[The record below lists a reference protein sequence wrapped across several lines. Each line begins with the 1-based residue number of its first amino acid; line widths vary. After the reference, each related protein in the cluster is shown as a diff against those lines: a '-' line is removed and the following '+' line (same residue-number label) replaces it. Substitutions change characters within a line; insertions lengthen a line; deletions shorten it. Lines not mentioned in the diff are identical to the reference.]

1 MGTFPFVDIRVQ
13 RPLRLY
19 KFIQTCKFSV
29 RLMLQESS
37 ILLMVIWEIGNV
49 SYIIWGSI
57 WHKISQ
63 QAQPDFTWLR
73 CTLDQNKI
81 LYSVK
86 SSLTG
91 LKGAHCWTLLK
102 VKFQREQIEDDE
114 DPYINCT
121 TLYSRSFFRKLQ
133 RTILSNYLIMAWRY
147 YPWLVGLHGTFS

>member
-1 MGTFPFVDIRVQ
+1 MLWRHSDWKMIESTVPREFNSAYGHLGNWKCELYL
-13 RPLRLY
+13 LRL
-19 KFIQTCKFSV
+19 KF
-29 RLMLQESS
+29 
-37 ILLMVIWEIGNV
+37 
-49 SYIIWGSI
+49 
-57 WHKISQ
+57 SQ

-73 CTLDQNKI
+73 FTLDENKI